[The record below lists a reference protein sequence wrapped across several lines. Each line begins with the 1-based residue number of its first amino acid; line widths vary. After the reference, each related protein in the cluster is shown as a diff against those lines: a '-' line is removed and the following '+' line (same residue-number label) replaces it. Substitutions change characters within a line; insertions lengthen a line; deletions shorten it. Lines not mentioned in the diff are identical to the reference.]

1 VTVHQIEMK
10 GLTWNSHFDEM
21 ARTCP
26 RAAKLLSPML
36 PLERRASTVKRFGTF
51 EVDLR
56 ARELRKGGIRIRL
69 QDQPFEILEV
79 MLDRPGEVVTRE
91 ELRQR
96 LWPDGTFVDFEHS
109 LNAAIKRLRSA
120 LGDDAD
126 NPRFV
131 ETLHRR
137 GYRFIAD
144 VDSEGRA
151 VRNLQVLRPQVSKP
165 AESMSVRLVVLP
177 FANLSND
184 PAQEYFSD
192 GLTEEMITQIG
203 RLCPGRLGVIA
214 RTSSMLFK
222 RSAKSASEI
231 GRELSAD
238 YLLEGSVRGDGDRV
252 RITAQ
257 LIETR
262 TEVHLWAETY
272 DRSVGETLN
281 LQTDV
286 AAHIAR
292 SLAIELVPD
301 QADVLGRAT
310 PRRTEA
316 YQAYLKGRYHWN
328 RGSLEGVR
336 SAISYYEQA
345 LTLEPDFAAAHSA
358 MARARIALA
367 NNAAQPGRAF
377 LEQARVSALRS
388 IEIDPGISDAHLA
401 LAEIRRTLEWNWRTA
416 EDEYRTAIALSPSCE
431 SAHRF
436 YAHFLAAM
444 SRFGEAKAEADR
456 ACDVDPFCLVVS
468 TNAAWVRYAAGE
480 IGSAINRSRGVL
492 DMDSGFMPARRL
504 LGIALLAAGKSDEAV
519 VELTAAAGPDGDR
532 IALAW
537 LAHARAVAGARDEA
551 AAIVARLEAESG
563 GLYVPYYH
571 LALAHVGLGN
581 RDSVFRLLDRA
592 CADREPAVIN
602 LKVEPRFDPL
612 RRDPRYGS
620 LLQRLG
626 LQQS

>member
-1 VTVHQIEMK
+1 
-10 GLTWNSHFDEM
+10 M
-21 ARTCP
+21 ARP
-26 RAAKLLSPML
+26 GRGAAKLLFSML
-36 PLERRASTVKRFGTF
+36 PLERRASTVRRFATF

-69 QDQPFEILEV
+69 QDQPFAILDV
-79 MLDRPGEVVTRE
+79 MLERPGEVVTRE

-96 LWPDGTFVDFEHS
+96 LWPEGTFVDFEHS
-109 LNAAIKRLRSA
+109 LNAAMKRLRAA
-120 LGDDAD
+120 LGDDAE
-126 NPRFV
+126 NPRFI

-137 GYRFIAD
+137 GYRFIAA
-144 VDSEGRA
+144 VESEGHA
-151 VRNLQVLRPQVSKP
+151 VRNLHVVRPQPSKSSD
-165 AESMSVRLVVLP
+165 SMSLRLVVLP

-222 RSAKSASEI
+222 RSSKSASEI

-238 YLLEGSVRGDGDRV
+238 YLLEGSVRWDGDRV

-262 TEVHLWAETY
+262 TEVHLWADTY

-292 SLAIELVPD
+292 SLAMELVPD

-310 PRRTEA
+310 PRRTES

-336 SAISYYEQA
+336 SAITYYEQA
-345 LTLEPDFAAAHSA
+345 LTLDPHFAAAHSA

-367 NNAAQPGRAF
+367 NNAAQPARRF
-377 LEQARVSALRS
+377 LEQARESALRS

-436 YAHFLAAM
+436 YALFLAAM

-456 ACDVDPFCLVVS
+456 ACDVDPFCLLVA

-480 IGSAINRSRGVL
+480 FASAIDRTRGVL
-492 DMDSGFMPARRL
+492 DMDPGFMPARRL
-504 LGIALLAAGKSDEAV
+504 LGVALLGAGKSDEAV
-519 VELTAAAGPDGDR
+519 VELTTAAGPDRDR

-537 LAHARAVAGARDEA
+537 LAHAKAIGGARDEA
-551 AAIVARLEAESG
+551 AAIVEKLEAESG
-563 GLYVPYYH
+563 NVYVPSYH
-571 LALAHVGLGN
+571 LALAHTGLGN
-581 RDSVFRLLDRA
+581 RDTAFRLLDRA

-602 LKVEPRFDPL
+602 LKVEPRFEPL
-612 RRDPRYGS
+612 RRHRRYGS

-626 LQQS
+626 LRQS

>member
-1 VTVHQIEMK
+1 
-10 GLTWNSHFDEM
+10 
-21 ARTCP
+21 
-26 RAAKLLSPML
+26 ML
-36 PLERRASTVKRFGTF
+36 PLEKRSSNVRRFATF
-51 EVDLR
+51 EVDMR

-69 QDQPFEILEV
+69 QDQPFEILAV
-79 MLDRPGEVVTRE
+79 MLERPGEVVTRE
-91 ELRQR
+91 ELRER
-96 LWPDGTFVDFEHS
+96 LWPAGTFVDFEHS
-109 LNAAIKRLRSA
+109 LNAAIKRLRAA

-137 GYRFIAD
+137 GYRFIAA
-144 VDSEGRA
+144 VESEGQP
-151 VRNLQVLRPQVSKP
+151 VRNLHVVRPPSKP
-165 AESMSVRLVVLP
+165 ADSVTVRLVVLP
-177 FANLSND
+177 FTNLSGD
-184 PAQEYFSD
+184 PTQEYFSD

-238 YLLEGSVRGDGDRV
+238 YLLEGSVRGDGDRI

-272 DRSVGETLN
+272 DRSLGETLN

-286 AAHIAR
+286 TAHIAR
-292 SLAIELVPD
+292 SLAMELVPD
-301 QADVLGRAT
+301 QVDVLGRAT

-316 YQAYLKGRYHWN
+316 YQEYLKGRYHWN
-328 RGSLEGVR
+328 RGSLDSVR
-336 SAISYYEQA
+336 SAISYYERA
-345 LTLEPDFAAAHSA
+345 LDLDPEFAAAHSA
-358 MARARIALA
+358 LARARISLA
-367 NNAAQPGRAF
+367 NHAREPARAF
-377 LEQARVSALRS
+377 LEQARASALRS

-436 YAHFLAAM
+436 YAQFLAAM

-456 ACDVDPFCLVVS
+456 ACDVDPFCLVVTTS
-468 TNAAWVRYAAGE
+468 AAWVRYAAAE
-480 IGSAINRSRGVL
+480 FDAAIDRSRRVL
-492 DMDSGFMPARRL
+492 DMDAGYMPARRWLGAAL
-504 LGIALLAAGKSDEAV
+504 LGAGRPEEAIE
-519 VELTAAAGPDGDR
+519 ELTAAAGAGGDDP
-532 IALAW
+532 ISLAW
-537 LAHARAVAGARDEA
+537 LAHATALAGARDEA
-551 AAIVARLEAESG
+551 QAIVARLEREA
-563 GLYVPYYH
+563 GLYVPGYH
-571 LALAHVGLGN
+571 LALAHIGLGN
-581 RDSVFRLLDRA
+581 RDAAFALLEKA

-612 RRDPRYGS
+612 RRDPRYGA
-620 LLQRLG
+620 LLQRLR
-626 LQQS
+626 LPQ

>member
-1 VTVHQIEMK
+1 MTAQVVERK
-10 GLTWNSHFDEM
+10 AFRRDSDLGEM
-21 ARTCP
+21 ARTRR
-26 RAAKLLSPML
+26 RAGKLLYPML
-36 PLERRASTVKRFGTF
+36 PLERRASTVRRFGTF

-69 QDQPFEILEV
+69 QDQPFAILDV
-79 MLDRPGEVVTRE
+79 MLERAGEVVTRE

-96 LWPDGTFVDFEHS
+96 LWPEGTFVDFEHS
-109 LNAAIKRLRSA
+109 LNAAMKRLRAA
-120 LGDDAD
+120 LGDDAE
-126 NPRFV
+126 NPRFI

-137 GYRFIAD
+137 GYRFIAA
-144 VDSEGRA
+144 VESEGQA
-151 VRNLQVLRPQVSKP
+151 VRNLHVVRPQPSKSSD
-165 AESMSVRLVVLP
+165 SMSLRLVVLP

-192 GLTEEMITQIG
+192 GMTEEMITQIG

-222 RSAKSASEI
+222 RSSKSASEI

-238 YLLEGSVRGDGDRV
+238 YLLEGSVRWDGHRV

-292 SLAIELVPD
+292 SLAMELVPD

-310 PRRTEA
+310 PRRTEP

-345 LTLEPDFAAAHSA
+345 LTLDPHFAAAHSA

-367 NNAAQPGRAF
+367 NNAAQPARTF
-377 LEQARVSALRS
+377 LEQARESALRS
-388 IEIDPGISDAHLA
+388 IEIDPGISEAHLA

-436 YAHFLAAM
+436 YALFLAAM

-456 ACDVDPFCLVVS
+456 ACDVDPFCLVVT

-480 IGSAINRSRGVL
+480 FASAIDRTRGVL
-492 DMDSGFMPARRL
+492 DMDSGFRPARRL
-504 LGIALLAAGKSDEAV
+504 LGVALLGAGKSDEAV

-532 IALAW
+532 VALAW
-537 LAHARAVAGARDEA
+537 LAHAKAVGGARDEA
-551 AAIVARLEAESG
+551 AAIVEKLEAESG
-563 GLYVPYYH
+563 NVYVPSYH
-571 LALAHVGLGN
+571 LALAHIGLGN
-581 RDSVFRLLDRA
+581 RDTAFRLLDRA
-592 CADREPAVIN
+592 CADREPAVSN
-602 LKVEPRFDPL
+602 LKVEPRFEPL
-612 RRDPRYGS
+612 RRDRRYGS

-626 LQQS
+626 LRQS

>member
-1 VTVHQIEMK
+1 
-10 GLTWNSHFDEM
+10 
-21 ARTCP
+21 
-26 RAAKLLSPML
+26 ML
-36 PLERRASTVKRFGTF
+36 PVERRSSNVRRFGPF
-51 EVDLR
+51 EVDLHS
-56 ARELRKGGIRIRL
+56 RELRKGGTRIRL
-69 QDQPFEILEV
+69 QDQPFEILAV
-79 MLDRPGEVVTRE
+79 MLEQPGEVVTRD

-109 LNAAIKRLRSA
+109 LNAAIKRLRAA

-137 GYRFIAD
+137 GYRFIAAVESD
-144 VDSEGRA
+144 GQP
-151 VRNLQVLRPQVSKP
+151 VRNLNVVRPLAPKP
-165 AESMSVRLVVLP
+165 ADSANVRLVVLP

-238 YLLEGSVRGDGDRV
+238 YLLEGSVRGEGDRI

-257 LIETR
+257 LIEAR

-272 DRSVGETLN
+272 DRSLGETLN

-292 SLAIELVPD
+292 SLAMELVPD

-328 RGSLEGVR
+328 RGSLDGVR
-336 SAISYYEQA
+336 SAISCYERA
-345 LTLEPDFAAAHSA
+345 LTIDTDFAAAHSA

-367 NNAAQPGRAF
+367 NNSTEPGRVF
-377 LEQARVSALRS
+377 LEQARTSALRS
-388 IEIDPGISDAHLA
+388 IAIDPGISDAHLA

-436 YAHFLAAM
+436 YAQFLAAM

-456 ACDVDPFCLVVS
+456 ACDVDPFCLVVTTS
-468 TNAAWVRYAAGE
+468 AAWVRYAAGE
-480 IGSAINRSRGVL
+480 FNPAIDRSRHVL
-492 DMDSGFMPARRL
+492 DMDAGYMPARRL
-504 LGIALLAAGKSDEAV
+504 LGAALFGAGRSDEAV
-519 VELTAAAGPDGDR
+519 VELTGAVGTGTGDP
-532 IALAW
+532 ISLSW
-537 LAHARAVAGARDEA
+537 LAHAKALGGARDEA
-551 AAIVARLEAESG
+551 AAIVATLEAEPRAV
-563 GLYVPYYH
+563 YVPAYH
-571 LALAHVGLGN
+571 LALAHTGLGN
-581 RDSVFRLLDRA
+581 RDLAFNLLEKA
-592 CADREPAVIN
+592 CVERESAVVN

-612 RRDPRYGS
+612 RRDPRYAG
-620 LLQRLG
+620 LLQQLG
-626 LQQS
+626 LPL